1 MRQGAQLNASM
12 RVLIPTEEERAL
24 VDPLVEHF
32 RTDLGGKRLIS
43 TFLNSVMNYVK
54 ESQELQEL
62 IHSTRHRIKEP
73 DHLADKLVRKI
84 RKCRDDGIPFAVTT
98 ANLFTSINDLAGIRL
113 LHLHTTQMA
122 EIDRCLRAIINE
134 QPIELL
140 EGPRAR
146 TWDNEYRDYFQSI
159 NIETQYSETMSTS
172 VHYILASKSSTTITC
187 EIQVRTLM
195 EEVWGEVDHKVNY
208 PHPNET
214 VACREQIRALA
225 RATSSATRLVDAI
238 FATVADAN
246 QSGE

>member
-1 MRQGAQLNASM
+1 M
-12 RVLIPTEEERAL
+12 RVLTPTEEESTL
-24 VDPLVEHF
+24 IDPLVQHF
-32 RTDLGGKRLIS
+32 QTDLGGKRLIS

-54 ESQELQEL
+54 ESRELQEL
-62 IHSTRHRIKEP
+62 IHSTRFRIKEP

-84 RKCRDDGIPFAVTT
+84 RKCRDEGTQFDITT
-98 ANLFTSINDLAGIRL
+98 DNLFTAINDLAGIRL
-113 LHLHTTQMA
+113 LHLHTTQMEA
-122 EIDRCLRAIINE
+122 IDRCLRAIIEE
-134 QPIELL
+134 QPVELV

-159 NIETQYSETMSTS
+159 NIETQDSETMYTS

-225 RATSSATRLVDAI
+225 RATSSATRLVDSI
-238 FATVADAN
+238 FATVADAD
-246 QSGE
+246 QRRG